1 LQPTPTKSIDQEKYE
16 HSISDLSIFCFQN
29 SSSLLFLRV
38 LRVFLDDARALYLD
52 VNVTVMGTTELS
64 RTQCSLEKVVNE

>member
-1 LQPTPTKSIDQEKYE
+1 MSTRFQTCQFKGP
-16 HSISDLSIFCFQN
+16 CFQN
-29 SSSLLFLRV
+29 SSSLLFLWV

-64 RTQCSLEKVVNE
+64 RTQCSLEKAVNE